1 MAKFTRDDVDKFFD
15 YGIDLAHRTIYLGSV
30 TIEEGED
37 SGVDAHM
44 AERVIKALHILDQK
58 NEPITIIMNNPGGDY
73 YHGMAIF
80 DAIKACQSEVT
91 VKVFGM
97 AMSMGAAILQA
108 ADHRVMAP
116 NARFMIHYGYD
127 NIQGHAKNA
136 LVWAQ
141 ESKKLNGLM
150 EELLLERIREKHP
163 TFKLEELQ
171 KMLDPDTILDA
182 QETVN
187 LGLADEVL

>member
-15 YGIDLAHRTIYLGSV
+15 YGIDLAHRTIFMGSV

-73 YHGMAIF
+73 YHGMAIY

-91 VKVFGM
+91 IKVFGM
-97 AMSMGAAILQA
+97 AMSMGAFILQA
-108 ADHRVMAP
+108 ADHRLMAP
-116 NARFMIHYGYD
+116 NSRFMIHYGYD
-127 NIQGHAKNA
+127 SLNGHSKN
-136 LVWAQ
+136 VEKWAE
-141 ESKKLNGLM
+141 ESKKLSALG
-150 EELLLERIREKHP
+150 EDILLEKIQEKHP
-163 TFKLEELQ
+163 TFKREQL
-171 KMLDPDTILDA
+171 KAMLDPDTILSA

-187 LGLADEVL
+187 LGLADDIL

>member
-15 YGIDLAHRTIYLGSV
+15 YGIDLAHRTIYIGSATV
-30 TIEEGED
+30 ESDDE
-37 SGVDAHM
+37 SGVDATM

-58 NEPITIIMNNPGGDY
+58 NEPITILMNNPGGDY
-73 YHGMAIF
+73 YHGMAIY

-91 VKVFGM
+91 IKVFGV

-108 ADHRVMAP
+108 ADNRVMAP
-116 NARFMIHYGYD
+116 NARLMIHYGYD
-127 NIQGHAKNA
+127 SFDGHAKNA
-136 LVWAQ
+136 QVWA
-141 ESKKLNGLM
+141 EENKKLNKLM
-150 EELLLERIREKHP
+150 EQLLLERIQEKHP
-163 TFKLEELQ
+163 TFKLEQLE
-171 KMLDPDTILDA
+171 KMLDPDTILNA

>member
-15 YGIDLAHRTIYLGSV
+15 YGIDIAHRTIYMGSV

-44 AERVIKALHILDQK
+44 AERIIKALHLLDQK

-73 YHGMAIF
+73 YHGMAIY
-80 DAIKACQSEVT
+80 DAIKACQSEIT
-91 VKVFGM
+91 IRVFGM
-97 AMSMGAAILQA
+97 AMSMGALILQA
-108 ADHRVMAP
+108 ADNRVMAP
-116 NARFMIHYGYD
+116 NSRFMIHYGFD
-127 NIQGHAKNA
+127 SLHGTAKN
-136 LVWAQ
+136 VERWME
-141 ESKKLNGLM
+141 ESKKLSKLA
-150 EELLLERIREKHP
+150 EDLLLERIREKHP
-163 TFKLEELQ
+163 TFKAEQL
-171 KMLDPDTILDA
+171 KAMLDPDTILDA